1 MAGLKEIRRRLLSVR
16 NTRKITY
23 AMKLVSAAKLRK
35 AQESVQESR
44 KYTEAINSLLGE
56 VLAEQSGSDLS
67 HPLMQKHPEAQTGQK
82 PVGVIVFGGSRGL
95 CGGYNTN
102 INRRV
107 EAFVR
112 ENPGFSIDWLLLGR
126 KPAEYFRRTAR
137 KHTRSFEELPE
148 DANRWPIDEIA
159 FEVENK
165 FRKGEIHELYVISTR
180 FRSAISMTV
189 ICEKVLPFE
198 AKEIQASGHTAS
210 ASGVTLFEPSAKQVF
225 DALLP
230 RILRTK
236 LRQAALDAKASE
248 HGSRMTAMDSATK
261 NAGDLI
267 DRLQLTHNKLRQ
279 ERITK
284 ELLDIVGGAEALN

>member
-35 AQESVQESR
+35 AQEAVLESR

-56 VLAEQSGSDLS
+56 VLAEQSGSNLT
-67 HPLMQKHPEAQTGQK
+67 HPLMEKHAEVKTIAA
-82 PVGVIVFGGSRGL
+82 IVFGGSRGL

-102 INRRV
+102 LNRKV
-107 EAFVR
+107 EAFVK
-112 ENPGFSIDWLLLGR
+112 EKQGFAIDWILMGR
-126 KPAEYFRRTAR
+126 KPAEYFRRTGR
-137 KHTRSFEELPE
+137 KYSRSYEELPE
-148 DANRWPIDEIA
+148 DANRWPIDEVA

-165 FRKGEIHELYVISTR
+165 FMKGEIDELYIFSTR
-180 FRSAISMTV
+180 FRSAISMSV
-189 ICEKVLPFE
+189 VDEKVLPFE
-198 AKEIQASGHTAS
+198 AAEIESTSVVAS

>member
-35 AQESVQESR
+35 AQEAVLESR

-56 VLAEQSGSDLS
+56 VLAEQSGSSLS
-67 HPLMQKHPEAQTGQK
+67 HPLMEKHAEVKTIAA
-82 PVGVIVFGGSRGL
+82 IVFGGSRGL

-102 INRRV
+102 LNRKV
-107 EAFVR
+107 EAFVK
-112 ENPGFSIDWLLLGR
+112 EKQGLAIDWILMGR
-126 KPAEYFRRTAR
+126 KPAEYFRRTGR
-137 KHTRSFEELPE
+137 KYTRSYEELPE
-148 DANRWPIDEIA
+148 DANRWPIDEVA
-159 FEVENK
+159 FEVENRFK
-165 FRKGEIHELYVISTR
+165 KGEIDELYIFSTR
-180 FRSAISMTV
+180 FRSAISMSV
-189 ICEKVLPFE
+189 VGEKVLPFE
-198 AKEIQASGHTAS
+198 ADEIESTSVVAG